1 MKKKL
6 EKWKMPVWMEKYR
19 DLIGDTGG
27 NPVEELYNDHT
38 TTADVNLIRAALCIA
53 VTDQVNLLYRL
64 QKKGYLK

>member
-6 EKWKMPVWMEKYR
+6 EKWKMPEWMEKYR
-19 DLIGDTGG
+19 DLIANTGG
-27 NPVEELYNDHT
+27 NSVEELYNDHT
-38 TTADVNLIRAALCIA
+38 STIHSNLIRAMLCIA